1 MVFGITKGYDKKC
14 KNKQGGVQ
22 RLFVFPFVKYLRSQI
37 IIDSEY
43 LTSFPTT
50 TIFEFETEVIS
61 FSESMQENEGGKYYS
76 QNLSF
81 SLVGNSGSFDI
92 QKLIHKDYR
101 IIIQD
106 RNGNY
111 KILGLYTGLE
121 CTNLTEVTG
130 GGKSELNGFNLSFEG
145 QEIRSS
151 LFIDDLFDAGFIIYS
166 AEPTFRLLEDGS
178 FRLLEDNFKRLLE

>member
-1 MVFGITKGYDKKC
+1 MVLRITQGFDRRC
-14 KNKQGGVQ
+14 KDNLGGV
-22 RLFVFPFVKYLRSQI
+22 RKLYLFPFVKYLRSQI
-37 IIDSEY
+37 ITIGEE

-50 TIFEFETEVIS
+50 TIFEFETNVIS
-61 FSESMQENEGGKYYS
+61 FNEPMQENEGGKFYN
-76 QNLSF
+76 QNLEF
-81 SLVGNSGSFDI
+81 SLIGTDDFFEL
-92 QKLIHKDYR
+92 QKLVKKDYR

-111 KILGLYTGLE
+111 KILGLYNGLE
-121 CTNLTEVTG
+121 CTNFSYNTG

-151 LFIDDLFDAGFIIYS
+151 LFIKNLEDAGFIIDS
-166 AEPTFRLLEDGS
+166 LVPEFRLLEDGS